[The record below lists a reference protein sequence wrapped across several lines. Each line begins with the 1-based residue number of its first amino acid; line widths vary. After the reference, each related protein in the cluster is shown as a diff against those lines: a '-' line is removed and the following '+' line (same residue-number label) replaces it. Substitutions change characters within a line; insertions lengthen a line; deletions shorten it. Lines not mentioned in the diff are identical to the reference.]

1 MTPDEI
7 KTMFPQT
14 LEVLEQKFWPAKE
27 KIDALYGVPECRASI
42 SKLFDDEEK
51 AADDVAL
58 AYYEDT
64 KVTHKNRLEDIQ
76 GIGGEKIARWFKRG
90 CTGNMMDA
98 D

>member
-1 MTPDEI
+1 MTNDEI
-7 KTMFPQT
+7 KAMFPRT
-14 LEVLEQKFWPAKE
+14 LEVLEQKFWPAD
-27 KIDALYGVPECRASI
+27 DAL
-42 SKLFDDEEK
+42 EK
-51 AADDVAL
+51 MAVTSESVGAICEAVTRMVIAADDVAL

-64 KVTHKNRLEDIQ
+64 KDTHKNRLEDIQ